1 MITEKHATEHI
12 TNETGKE
19 AGKITKDTTIG
30 DVVKNFPQV
39 IPTLMSYGVHC
50 VGCHV
55 SEFETIEQGLMGHGY
70 DKEFVDKAIEELNN
84 VSKQAPEKSV
94 KTCGSAS
101 EKTVTIT
108 DAAAEKVKELMK
120 KEGQEKAAL
129 RIEVI
134 PGGCSGMS
142 YDFSFDDKQRADDIV
157 VEKNGLKVFVD
168 EASME
173 YIGGSVVNYVETLH
187 EAGFKIENPNAKS
200 SCGCGSSFS

>member
-1 MITEKHATEHI
+1 ML
-12 TNETGKE
+12 
-19 AGKITKDTTIG
+19 AGKHKTTCQTSKETRTVAEAITKDTTIG
-30 DVVKNFPQV
+30 DVVRNYPQV

-70 DKEFVDKAIEELNN
+70 DQEFVDNAIEELNK
-84 VSKQAPEKSV
+84 VSEQAPQTESKSA
-94 KTCGSAS
+94 KTD
-101 EKTVTIT
+101 KKMITIT
-108 DAAAEKVKELMK
+108 DAAAEKVKDLMK
-120 KEGQEKAAL
+120 KEGQENVAL
-129 RIEVI
+129 RIEVV

-142 YDFSFDDKQRADDIV
+142 YDFSFDDKQREDDMV